1 MKIRFILLFVLSLIL
16 FCFLPSLAQTSP
28 ATLEDITVRIDTNS
42 NHPADVG
49 GSGVLIR
56 GSGDSYT
63 ILTAYHVIKDN
74 NLDYIIKIPNKKSKS
89 QFDSYVIDSKNYSKQ
104 IERIGSIDLAKIK
117 IYTKQV
123 YKTATLDPQKTL
135 QQYDTLY
142 VAGYPLSKRR
152 EYFSIAGQFSYIS
165 DYQSEYYGY
174 LDEAYYFDNL
184 NTSSGMSGGPVVD
197 KHGYIL
203 GVFLGKSS
211 DKKNSEAIASVAL
224 PIKKYPDWK
233 TINKPTLIT
242 PNIPPR
248 SEEKEPPF
256 IIDESQIITT
266 NDYREDLKYVET
278 NFRKLL
284 TKDFHKSLQDKPIT
298 FWANVRNIGGKT
310 SGDGF
315 PDGAYRMYGTLQNLS
330 DYTLSFY
337 GLSRKPITTLKKL
350 FDNRIYLGLR
360 EVDDGY
366 GIDKSSTYFSISKDY
381 QERLLSFRLNDIV
394 KIEAIPRQIDL
405 INGLWTHH
413 FFHVEIH
420 RITKIGNAHDYLLDQ
435 RCKWLYLLPREIQ
448 NQLTSCQIWENLRRQ
463 QFGTQ

>member
-298 FWANVRNIGGKT
+298 FWANVRNIGGKSFT
-310 SGDGF
+310 EGY
-315 PDGAYRMYGTLQNLS
+315 PEYVYGMI
-330 DYTLSFY
+330 
-337 GLSRKPITTLKKL
+337 RKIRNI
-350 FDNRIYLGLR
+350 DNRIYLGLQ
-360 EVDDGY
+360 EVADGSAGVY
-366 GIDKSSTYFSISKDY
+366 DYEEAYKSSTYFSISKDY
-381 QERLLSFRLNDIV
+381 QERLLSFRLGDIV
-394 KIEAIPRQIDL
+394 KIEAIPRQTDL
-405 INGLWTHH
+405 INGLD

-420 RITKIGNAHDYLLDQ
+420 RITKIGNKHDYLLDQ

-448 NQLTSCQIWENLRRQ
+448 NQLTLCQIWENHRRRQ